1 MCVQGRPTQAP
12 ETPRVTET
20 ENPGRTRRP
29 DSGSPPVPLCVVAVP
44 VRNEV
49 DRIGACLHALAAQVG
64 IGADELGIVLFLNN
78 CTDGTAE
85 AVAALLPGLPVQVRV
100 IARDF
105 AGAQAGWA
113 RREAMEAAAAWIQ
126 EAAPRAAW
134 LQEAPRDGV
143 ILTTDADSRVPPDW
157 VARNLAALAE
167 GADAVAGRIALD
179 AAEAARLPDALHARG
194 RLEGAYEALLI
205 ALESA
210 IDPVAHDPWP
220 RHATRSG
227 ASLAVRLSAYRAAGG
242 MPALPLGE
250 DRAFVASLLRADA
263 RVRHTPD
270 IVVVTSGRLDGRAPG
285 GAADTMRA
293 RCAVPEAPCDPRLES
308 LGRALVRFAWGRRL
322 RRLHATGRLGRT
334 GLWAPWL
341 RVPRAEARRIAGL
354 STLGAVLAAIEAA
367 SPLLAAR
374 PLRPRA
380 LPRQIRAA
388 RLVLAGLQRGA
399 PAFRRLGAL
408 RPNPASP
415 GPALGRASEEAGNA

>member
-1 MCVQGRPTQAP
+1 M
-12 ETPRVTET
+12 TET
-20 ENPGRTRRP
+20 EDPGRTRRP
-29 DSGSPPVPLCVVAVP
+29 DSDGPPAPLCVVAVP

-49 DRIGACLHALAAQVG
+49 DRIGACLDALAAQEG
-64 IGADELGIVLFLNN
+64 IGPDALGIVLFLNN

-85 AVAALLPGLPVQVRV
+85 AVAAILAGLPVRVRV
-100 IARDF
+100 ITRDF

-113 RREAMEAAAAWIQ
+113 RREAMEAAAAWLQ
-126 EAAPRAAW
+126 EAAPGAAW
-134 LQEAPRDGV
+134 LQEAAPDGV

-179 AAEAARLPDALHARG
+179 EAEAARLPDALHARG
-194 RLEGAYEALLI
+194 RLEGAYEALLV
-205 ALESA
+205 ALESL

-263 RVRHTPD
+263 RVRHDPD

-285 GAADTMRA
+285 GAADTMRE
-293 RCAVPEAPCDPRLES
+293 RCAVPEAPCDPRLEP
-308 LGRALVRFAWGRRL
+308 LRAALFRFAWGRRL
-322 RRLHATGRLGRT
+322 RRLHATGRLART

-341 RVPRAEARRIAGL
+341 RVPPLEAHRIAGL
-354 STLGAVLAAIEAA
+354 PTLGAVLVAIEAA

-388 RLVLAGLQRGA
+388 RLVLAGLRRGA
-399 PAFRRLGAL
+399 QGVGLLGAFRPSPA
-408 RPNPASP
+408 RPT
-415 GPALGRASEEAGNA
+415 LGRASEEAGNA